1 MNHRQFKAQKYR
13 QLSLIHIDKETQSA
27 PGRGKV
33 TKSEEAKGV
42 PETDPDLGELE
53 GVLHN
58 SDSFVLKTYTKAKM
72 VDLLRSCCRRNEQIV
87 SLMEEEELA
96 VARVLELE
104 GEVSSAK
111 DKCKLIQTKTEKSC
125 ETTREVL
132 QIAHD
137 SQVKTLHSTHDSQV
151 KTLRFNY
158 LQSMQERKDT
168 HMQALQKEEQIHL
181 AKMSTEKLTHIKEL
195 KELTTKLEAKC
206 SKILVDSRAHYE
218 GFAVKASLAHA
229 SETKSKD
236 SFIRSLQAQLNFQ
249 LQQNKRFSESSNNMV
264 HRNQEAMYQLMWRNT
279 AGASHGPVPAPSITG
294 ALNPP
299 INTEAPASAFQENQ
313 DRMLQ
318 LTDETSGNTEL
329 PEVFQPVE

>member
-1 MNHRQFKAQKYR
+1 M
-13 QLSLIHIDKETQSA
+13 
-27 PGRGKV
+27 
-33 TKSEEAKGV
+33 
-42 PETDPDLGELE
+42 
-53 GVLHN
+53 HN

-72 VDLLRSCCRRNEQIV
+72 VDLLRSCCRRNEQMV
-87 SLMEEEELA
+87 SQLEEEELA

-132 QIAHD
+132 QIHHD
-137 SQVKTLHSTHDSQV
+137 SQMKTLHS
-151 KTLRFNY
+151 NY

-206 SKILVDSRAHYE
+206 SKIIVDSRAHYE
-218 GFAVKASLAHA
+218 GFALKASLAHA
-229 SETKSKD
+229 AETKSKD

-279 AGASHGPVPAPSITG
+279 AVASHGPVPAPSITG

-299 INTEAPASAFQENQ
+299 INTAAPASAFQENQ

-318 LTDETSGNTEL
+318 LTDETSGNTKL